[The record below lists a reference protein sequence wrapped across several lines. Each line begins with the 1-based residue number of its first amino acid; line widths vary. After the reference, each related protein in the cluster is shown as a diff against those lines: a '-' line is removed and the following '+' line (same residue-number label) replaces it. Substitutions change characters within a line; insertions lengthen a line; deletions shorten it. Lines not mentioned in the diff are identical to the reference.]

1 MKYGLIGEKL
11 SHSFSPQIHG
21 ALGSTPYELKELAPE
36 ELESFLL
43 THDFKGVNVTI
54 PYKQAVIPY
63 LSKID
68 PAAARIGAVNT
79 IVVGPDGT
87 LSGYNTDYFGIEYA
101 LQHAGIR
108 VAGKKALIL
117 GSGGTSH
124 TARTVLYDL
133 GASEI
138 VIVSRRKANAVALQ
152 ENDAAGSAKPSSDVK
167 NDIAAAPAQSV
178 PGTQG
183 TSSVGNASEI
193 PVVMTDYENVIS
205 DHSDAQIILN
215 TTPVGMF
222 PNNGKSP
229 LDLSRFKD
237 LEGVVD
243 VIYNP
248 LRSALLM
255 QAEEL
260 GIPCTNGLT
269 MLVAQAKAAA
279 EYFLGKKIP
288 DSEIANISRGLRDM
302 LTNIVLIG
310 MPGSGKSSVGK
321 MLAEMLEREFVDL
334 DNVIED
340 TADLTIPEM
349 FEKCGEDYFRDLET
363 AVARK
368 EGAAFSKVIATGG
381 GIVLRDDNY
390 APLAQNGYIVC
401 LERDLSKLP
410 LDGRPLS
417 KSPEALVAMQ
427 KRRAPYYEHFADAS
441 IDNNGTRQ
449 ETLDHILAM
458 FGRRR

>member
-11 SHSFSPQIHG
+11 SHNFSPMIHE
-21 ALGSTPYELKELAPE
+21 ALGSFPYELKELAPE

-43 THDFKGVNVTI
+43 GHDFLGINVTI

-63 LSKID
+63 LTKIS
-68 PAAARIGAVNT
+68 PTASRIGAVNT
-79 IVVGPDGT
+79 IVAEEDGT
-87 LSGYNTDYFGIEYA
+87 LSGYNTDYFGIQYA
-101 LQHAGIR
+101 LQRAGIS
-108 VAGKKALIL
+108 ADGKKALIL

-124 TARTVLYDL
+124 TARAVLQDL

-138 VIVSRRKANAVALQ
+138 VIVSRKKT
-152 ENDAAGSAKPSSDVK
+152 EEAA
-167 NDIAAAPAQSV
+167 
-178 PGTQG
+178 
-183 TSSVGNASEI
+183 
-193 PVVMTDYENVIS
+193 MTDYAHVYT
-205 DHSDAQIILN
+205 DHADAQIVLN

-229 LDLSRFKD
+229 LDLTRFKD
-237 LEGVVD
+237 LSGVMD

-248 LRSALLM
+248 LRSALIM

-260 GIPCTNGLT
+260 GIPCTGGLG
-269 MLVAQAKAAA
+269 MLVAQAKGAA
-279 EYFLGKKIP
+279 ELFMGRKIP
-288 DSEIANISRGLRDM
+288 DGEIARITRGLRDM

-310 MPGSGKSSVGK
+310 MPGSGKTNIGK
-321 MLAEMLEREFVDL
+321 MLADTLEREFVDL

-340 TADLTIPEM
+340 TASLTIPEM

-368 EGAAFSKVIATGG
+368 EGASFGRVSATGG

-417 KSPEALVAMQ
+417 KSAEALVAMQ

-449 ETLDHILAM
+449 DTIDHILTM
-458 FGRRR
+458 FEKRR

>member
-11 SHSFSPQIHG
+11 GHSFSPQIHG
-21 ALGSTPYELKELAPE
+21 ALGSAPYELKELAPE

-43 THDFKGVNVTI
+43 GHDFRGINVTI

-68 PAAARIGAVNT
+68 PNAHRIGAVNT
-79 IVVGPDGT
+79 IVTEEDGT
-87 LSGYNTDYFGIEYA
+87 LTGYNTDYYGMQYA
-101 LQHAGIR
+101 LKRAGIR
-108 VAGKKALIL
+108 PEGKKALIL
-117 GSGGTSH
+117 GSGGTSR
-124 TARTVLYDL
+124 TARAVLHDL
-133 GASEI
+133 GASQI
-138 VIVSRRKANAVALQ
+138 VIVSRRKANALSLS
-152 ENDAAGSAKPSSDVK
+152 EN
-167 NDIAAAPAQSV
+167 APAETL
-178 PGTQG
+178 PNGT
-183 TSSVGNASEI
+183 ASLADGEEI
-193 PVVMTDYENVIS
+193 PVTFTDYENVYA
-205 DHSDAQIILN
+205 DHADAQIVLN
-215 TTPVGMF
+215 TTPVGMY

-229 LDLSRFKD
+229 LDLARFKD
-237 LEGVVD
+237 LEGVMD

-248 LRSALLM
+248 LRTALLM

-260 GIPCTNGLT
+260 GVPCTNGLT

-288 DSEIANISRGLRDM
+288 DGEIDSISRGLRDM
-302 LTNIVLIG
+302 LTNIILIG
-310 MPGSGKSSVGK
+310 MPGSGKSTIGK
-321 MLAEMLEREFVDL
+321 MLAQTLEREFVDL
-334 DNVIED
+334 DSVIEE

-349 FEKCGEDYFRDLET
+349 FAKCGEDYFRDLET

-368 EGAAFSKVIATGG
+368 EGAAFGRIIATGG

-417 KSPEALVAMQ
+417 KSPEALAAMQ

-441 IDNNGTRQ
+441 IDNNGIREDTI
-449 ETLDHILAM
+449 DHILAM
-458 FGRRR
+458 FGRR